1 MAAAASP
8 TEWSGSSLEFEG
20 IVLSVEPIM
29 GDAVLVT
36 TSAPPPVVRR
46 LRAGQFFNIVCRF
59 PSSFDPLL
67 RRPYSVYRAD
77 ASAST
82 LTYLVRPFGRGSAWL
97 ADRKIGDGLGML
109 GPLGNSFTIE
119 PRSQRLLMVAGGVG
133 VAPLVMLSDEAVA
146 RGLDVVLVMG
156 AADEA
161 GLLATAELSGSVE
174 YLVATDDGSRGHRG
188 LATDLLADHVG
199 WCDQI
204 FACGPEAMYRTL
216 RAVLDPLR
224 MEGKPTVQVSVE
236 RGMACGLGACL
247 GCVVE
252 TRSGMQASCV
262 KGPVFNLDD
271 MLL

>member
-77 ASAST
+77 AAAST

-133 VAPLVMLSDEAVA
+133 VAPLVMLSD
-146 RGLDVVLVMG
+146 
-156 AADEA
+156 
-161 GLLATAELSGSVE
+161 
-174 YLVATDDGSRGHRG
+174 
-188 LATDLLADHVG
+188 
-199 WCDQI
+199 
-204 FACGPEAMYRTL
+204 
-216 RAVLDPLR
+216 
-224 MEGKPTVQVSVE
+224 
-236 RGMACGLGACL
+236 
-247 GCVVE
+247 
-252 TRSGMQASCV
+252 
-262 KGPVFNLDD
+262 
-271 MLL
+271 